1 MHCKSKVLF
10 LFSFQV
16 HGVRGDVDVEPG
28 PVAVGADLGA
38 LGPGDA
44 AEGALGGVER
54 GVVDGLQ
61 DPAGSAH
68 HVVKEAVPLVVRGGG
83 GGELPFELGCG
94 EAPVLRQIALA
105 LGAAG
110 LGPVGR
116 EVGREPLRALEDRM
130 ALSPLGV
137 GGGASESLSG
147 IRLRR
152 RGTALLRAGLLG
164 RRRIREDWP
173 QGRDGLCWRRG
184 GRTGRGRRFAP
195 HAEEEAHHPAD
206 GQRRGAEQHRQKT

>member
-83 GGELPFELGCG
+83 GGELSFELGCG
-94 EAPVLRQIALA
+94 EAPVLRQIALP

-110 LGPVGR
+110 LGPVG
-116 EVGREPLRALEDRM
+116 
-130 ALSPLGV
+130 
-137 GGGASESLSG
+137 
-147 IRLRR
+147 
-152 RGTALLRAGLLG
+152 
-164 RRRIREDWP
+164 
-173 QGRDGLCWRRG
+173 
-184 GRTGRGRRFAP
+184 
-195 HAEEEAHHPAD
+195 
-206 GQRRGAEQHRQKT
+206 